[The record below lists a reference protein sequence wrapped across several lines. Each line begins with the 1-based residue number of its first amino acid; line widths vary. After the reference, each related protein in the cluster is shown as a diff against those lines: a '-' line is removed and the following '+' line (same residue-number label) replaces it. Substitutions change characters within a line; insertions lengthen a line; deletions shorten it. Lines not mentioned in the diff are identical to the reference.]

1 MDLSSRGP
9 AGLFLRIIA
18 EPRPLWWR
26 FAFAGTVV
34 AAALVLRLGLI
45 AWMVEFPPYLLQL
58 PAIIVVALVCGAEC
72 GLAAIAVLVGVNATL
87 LPEGPDGGVAPSALA
102 SLLSFTVNSFAVW
115 AIAGLVRTTLR
126 RLDSAHAALLSAA
139 SEQTAVVATLEA
151 LLQHAPV
158 GFAFFD
164 AQRRFIRVNEM
175 LARIDGIPARE
186 HAGRSLADMLPQLAD
201 AVTPSLE
208 RVLAT
213 GEVIADVELEGA
225 TPAAPGVWRHFLVSY
240 FPVRTSSEG
249 INLVGMIVVEITERK
264 RAEKAIAA
272 SEQRYRL
279 LAEALPKMVWTSS
292 PAGTG
297 DYYNHRW
304 AEYTGVEA
312 PPGEV
317 VEWHAFLHPEEKG
330 GVMGAWEASLASG
343 NPFSRECRFRA
354 KDGSYRWFLC
364 RAVPVRDEDGRVD
377 RWYGSCTDISE
388 IVAAREALSR
398 TNEDLER
405 LAAAR
410 TMQLAEANTLL
421 KQEMEERLR
430 AESQLRQAQKMEAV
444 GQLTGG
450 IAHDF
455 NNLLT
460 IIIGNIEAAERRV
473 PADPQDTRTQE
484 IKTQEIRRFLDYGR
498 QGALRAA
505 ILTQRLLAFSRRQ
518 PLDPRPTDVN
528 RLVTGMSHML
538 RSALGERVMVETVL
552 AGGLW
557 RTEIDHNQLENAILN
572 LAVNARDAMMD
583 GGKLTIETA
592 NAYLDEAYCAEH
604 EDLEPGQYVA
614 IFVSD
619 TGMGMSD
626 DVRARAFE
634 PFFTT
639 KGPKDGTGL
648 GLSQVYGFVKQS
660 GGHVMIYSERGDGT
674 TVKLYLPR
682 LEETPSVP
690 EPAPQRT
697 DGETRAAPAVVL
709 MVEDDDQLRTMGA
722 ATLREAGHTVI
733 EAEDASAA
741 LDALSRGARP
751 DLLFTDV
758 RLGDGMDGRGLA
770 DEVKRRLP
778 RTRVLFTTAYARN
791 AVVHQGRLD
800 PGMKLLTKPYSQ
812 SELVTKVNG
821 MLDEPALRG
830 AVLLV
835 EDEPFVAMVASQIL
849 EDQGFKVTVAS
860 HGEAALSHARNAK
873 ADIGRDALVLAIV
886 DIGLPDM
893 RGDEVVRRLG
903 EIAPELP
910 VIVATGY
917 ATQDISQMFGGRVDV
932 GVISKPYDGATLV
945 AALERLGFRPQGQG

>member
-18 EPRPLWWR
+18 EQRPLWWR
-26 FAFAGTVV
+26 LAFACTVIV
-34 AAALVLRLGLI
+34 AALALRLGLI
-45 AWMVEFPPYLLQL
+45 LWVLDFPPYLFQL
-58 PAIIVVALVCGAEC
+58 PAIIVVSLVCGAEI
-72 GLAAIAVLVGVNATL
+72 GLAAIALLAGVNAAL
-87 LPEGPDGGVAPSALA
+87 VPESGSSGIASPPLA
-102 SLLSFTVNSFAVW
+102 SLLSFVINAIAVW
-115 AIAGLVRTTLR
+115 GIAALVRTTLR
-126 RLDSAHAALLSAA
+126 RLESAHAALLSAA
-139 SEQTAVVATLEA
+139 TEQTAVVATLEA
-151 LLQHAPV
+151 LLHHAPV

-164 AQRRFIRVNEM
+164 AQQRFIRVNEM

-186 HAGRSLADMLPQLAD
+186 HAGRSLADMLPQLAG

-240 FPVRTSSEG
+240 FPVRTSGQAIS
-249 INLVGMIVVEITERK
+249 LVGMIVVEITERK

-292 PAGTG
+292 PAGSG

-317 VEWHAFLHPEEKG
+317 VEWHAFLHPEEKSC
-330 GVMGAWEASLASG
+330 VMEAWKGSLASG
-343 NPFSRECRFRA
+343 KPFSRECRFRA

-410 TMQLAEANTLL
+410 TTQLAAANTLL

-473 PADPQDTRTQE
+473 PADPKDTRTQE
-484 IKTQEIRRFLDYGR
+484 IKTEEIRRFLDYGR

-518 PLDPRPTDVN
+518 PLDPRPTDAN

-538 RSALGERVMVETVL
+538 RSALGERVMLETVL

-604 EDLEPGQYVA
+604 EDLTPGQYVA

-619 TGMGMSD
+619 TGMGMAE

-682 LEETPSVP
+682 LEETPALP
-690 EPAPQRT
+690 EPAPVRT
-697 DGETRAAPAVVL
+697 EGEARAAPAVVL

-722 ATLREAGHTVI
+722 ATLRDAGHTVI
-733 EAEDASAA
+733 EAADASAA
-741 LDALSRGARP
+741 LDALSRGTRP

-770 DEVKRRLP
+770 DEVKRRMP
-778 RTRVLFTTAYARN
+778 RTPVLFTTAYARN

-812 SELVTKVNG
+812 SELVAKVNG

-830 AVLLV
+830 SVLLV
-835 EDEPFVAMVASQIL
+835 EDEPFVAMVASQVL
-849 EDQGFKVTVAS
+849 EDQGFKVTIAS
-860 HGEAALSHARNAK
+860 HGEAALAHARAVK
-873 ADIGRDALVLAIV
+873 ADIGRDALALAIV

-903 EIAPELP
+903 EIAPDLP
-910 VIVATGY
+910 IIVATGY
-917 ATQDISQMFGGRVDV
+917 AAQDISDLFVGRSDV

-945 AALERLGFRPQGQG
+945 AALERLGFRPKGEG

>member
-1 MDLSSRGP
+1 MNLSSRGP

-26 FAFAGTVV
+26 LAFAGTVV
-34 AAALVLRLGLI
+34 GTALALRLGLI
-45 AWMVEFPPYLLQL
+45 AWVFEFPPYLLQL
-58 PAIIVVALVCGAEC
+58 PAIIVVALVCGVEL
-72 GLAAIAVLVGVNATL
+72 GLAAIAVLVAVNAAL
-87 LPEGPDGGVAPSALA
+87 VPEGPNGGVAVPALA
-102 SLLSFTVNSFAVW
+102 SLLSFAINALAVW
-115 AIAGLVRTTLR
+115 GIAGLIRTILR

-139 SEQTAVVATLEA
+139 TEQTAVVATLEA
-151 LLQHAPV
+151 LLAHAPV

-164 AQRRFIRVNEM
+164 AQQRFIRVNEM

-186 HAGRSLADMLPQLAD
+186 HAGRSLTDMLPQLAP
-201 AVTPSLE
+201 AVTPALE

-225 TPAAPGVWRHFLVSY
+225 TPAAPGIWRHFLVSY
-240 FPVRTSSEG
+240 FPVRTG
-249 INLVGMIVVEITERK
+249 QVINLVGMIVVEITERK

-292 PAGTG
+292 PTGTG
-297 DYYNHRW
+297 DYYNRRW
-304 AEYTGVEA
+304 TDYTGVEP

-330 GVMGAWEASLASG
+330 GVMEAWKGSLASG

-410 TMQLAEANTLL
+410 TVQLAEANTLL

-473 PADPQDTRTQE
+473 PADPKDTRTQE
-484 IKTQEIRRFLDYGR
+484 IKTEEIRRFLDYGR

-518 PLDPRPTDVN
+518 PLDPRPTDAN

-557 RTEIDHNQLENAILN
+557 RTEVDHNQLENAILN
-572 LAVNARDAMMD
+572 LAVNARDAMVE

-660 GGHVMIYSERGDGT
+660 GGHVMIYSERGEGT
-674 TVKLYLPR
+674 TVKVYLPR
-682 LEETPSVP
+682 LEETAGLP
-690 EPAPQRT
+690 EPAPARAE
-697 DGETRAAPAVVL
+697 GEPRAAPAMVL
-709 MVEDDDQLRTMGA
+709 MVEDDDQLRAMGA

-733 EAEDASAA
+733 EAADASAA
-741 LDALSRGARP
+741 LDALSRGSRP

-770 DEVKRRLP
+770 DEVKRRAP

-812 SELVTKVNG
+812 SELVAKVNG

-849 EDQGFKVTVAS
+849 EDQGFKVTIAS
-860 HGEAALSHARNAK
+860 HGEAALSHARTAK
-873 ADIGRDALVLAIV
+873 EDIGRDALVLAIV

-910 VIVATGY
+910 VIIATGY
-917 ATQDISQMFGGRVDV
+917 ATQDLSQLFGGRPDV

-945 AALERLGFRPQGQG
+945 AALERLGFRPKD

>member
-1 MDLSSRGP
+1 MNLASRGP
-9 AGLFLRIIA
+9 AGLLLRIIA
-18 EPRPLWWR
+18 EPLPLWWR
-26 FAFAGTVV
+26 LAFAGAVIGG
-34 AAALVLRLGLI
+34 ALAIRLGLLLWVI
-45 AWMVEFPPYLLQL
+45 DFPPYLFQL
-58 PAIIVVALVCGAEC
+58 PAIIVVSLVSGPKIGLASVALVA
-72 GLAAIAVLVGVNATL
+72 GVNAAL
-87 LPEGPDGGVAPSALA
+87 LPEAGNGGAGSSPLA
-102 SLLSFTVNSFAVW
+102 SLLSFAVNAIAVW
-115 AIAGLVRTTLR
+115 GIASLVRTVLR
-126 RLDSAHAALLSAA
+126 RLESAHAALLSAA

-151 LLQHAPV
+151 LLAHAPV

-164 AQRRFIRVNEM
+164 AQQRFIRVNEM
-175 LARIDGIPARE
+175 LARIDGIPAGE
-186 HAGRSLADMLPQLAD
+186 HAGRSLTDILPQLAQ

-225 TPAAPGVWRHFLVSY
+225 TPALPGMWRHFLVSY
-240 FPVRTSSEG
+240 FPVRTNGAG
-249 INLVGMIVVEITERK
+249 ISLVGMIVVEITERK

-279 LAEALPKMVWTSS
+279 LAEALPKMVWTSAPTGS
-292 PAGTG
+292 G
-297 DYYNHRW
+297 DYYNRRW
-304 AEYTGVEA
+304 SEYTGVEP

-317 VEWHAFLHPEEKG
+317 VEWHAFLHPEEKS
-330 GVMGAWEASLASG
+330 GVMGAWHASLSSG

-410 TMQLAEANTLL
+410 TMQLAEANSLL
-421 KQEMEERLR
+421 KQEMDERLR

-473 PADPQDTRTQE
+473 PSDPNDTRTQE
-484 IKTQEIRRFLDYGR
+484 IKTEEIRRFLDYGR

-505 ILTQRLLAFSRRQ
+505 VLTQRLLAFSRRQ
-518 PLDPRPTDVN
+518 PLDPRPTDAN

-572 LAVNARDAMMD
+572 LAVNARDAMIE

-592 NAYLDEAYCAEH
+592 NAYLDEAYCGAH
-604 EDLEPGQYVA
+604 EDLSPGQYVA
-614 IFVSD
+614 IFVTD
-619 TGMGMSD
+619 TGMGMSE

-660 GGHVMIYSERGDGT
+660 GGHVMIYSERGEGT

-682 LEETPSVP
+682 LEDGAAAA
-690 EPAPQRT
+690 EPAPARADT
-697 DGETRAAPAVVL
+697 ETRTAPATVL
-709 MVEDDDQLRTMGA
+709 MVEDDDQLRALGA
-722 ATLREAGHTVI
+722 ASLREAGHTVI
-733 EAEDASAA
+733 EAADASAA
-741 LDALSRGARP
+741 LDAVSRGARP

-770 DEVKRRLP
+770 DAMKRRMP
-778 RTRVLFTTAYARN
+778 RARVLFTTAYARN

-812 SELVTKVNG
+812 SDMVAKVNG

-849 EDQGFKVTVAS
+849 EDQGFKVTIAS
-860 HGEAALSHARNAK
+860 HGEAALAHARA
-873 ADIGRDALVLAIV
+873 ARTDIGRDALVLAIV

-903 EIAPELP
+903 EIAPDLP
-910 VIVATGY
+910 VIVASGY
-917 ATQDISQMFGGRVDV
+917 ATQDLTGLFGDRSDV

-945 AALERLGFRPQGQG
+945 AALERLGFRMAE

>member
-1 MDLSSRGP
+1 MNLSSRGP

-26 FAFAGTVV
+26 LAFAGTVV
-34 AAALVLRLGLI
+34 GAALALRLGLI
-45 AWMVEFPPYLLQL
+45 AWVFDFPPYLLQL
-58 PAIIVVALVCGAEC
+58 PAIIVVALVCGVEL
-72 GLAAIAVLVGVNATL
+72 GLAAIAVLVAVNAAL
-87 LPEGPDGGVAPSALA
+87 VPEGPTGGVAVPALA
-102 SLLSFTVNSFAVW
+102 VW
-115 AIAGLVRTTLR
+115 GIAGLIRTILR

-139 SEQTAVVATLEA
+139 TEQTAVVATLEA
-151 LLQHAPV
+151 LLAHAPV

-164 AQRRFIRVNEM
+164 AQQRFIRVNEM

-186 HAGRSLADMLPQLAD
+186 HAGRSLTDMLPQLAD

-240 FPVRTSSEG
+240 FPVRTGQAIS
-249 INLVGMIVVEITERK
+249 LVGMIVVEITERK

-297 DYYNHRW
+297 DYYNRRGTD
-304 AEYTGVEA
+304 YTGVEP

-330 GVMGAWEASLASG
+330 SVMEAWKGSLASG

-410 TMQLAEANTLL
+410 TAELAEANTLL

-473 PADPQDTRTQE
+473 PSDPKDTRTQE
-484 IKTQEIRRFLDYGR
+484 VKTEEIRRFLDYGR

-518 PLDPRPTDVN
+518 PLDPRPTDAN

-572 LAVNARDAMMD
+572 LAVNARDAMVE

-660 GGHVMIYSERGDGT
+660 GGHVMIYSERGEGT

-682 LEETPSVP
+682 LEETSTVS
-690 EPAPQRT
+690 EPAPART
-697 DGETRAAPAVVL
+697 DGEVRAAPAMVL
-709 MVEDDDQLRTMGA
+709 MVEDDDQLRAMGA

-733 EAEDASAA
+733 EAADASAA
-741 LDALSRGARP
+741 LDAVARGVRP
-751 DLLFTDV
+751 ELLFTDV

-770 DEVKRRLP
+770 DEVKRRAP

-812 SELVTKVNG
+812 SELVAKVNG

-849 EDQGFKVTVAS
+849 EDQGFKVTIAS
-860 HGEAALSHARNAK
+860 HGEAALSHARAAK
-873 ADIGRDALVLAIV
+873 GDIGRDPLVLAIV

-910 VIVATGY
+910 VIIASGY
-917 ATQDISQMFGGRVDV
+917 ATQDLSELFGGRPDV

-945 AALERLGFRPQGQG
+945 AALERLGFRAKD